1 MKRRVPREKFWNAP
15 NAITLGRIG
24 AVPLL
29 LLLLLSPGPGWSAVL
44 GFEPR
49 PLVSTDF
56 IGNPL
61 SSVVDADQTQVV
73 GDDLVEV
80 QSWYDNEWGF
90 SNRMI
95 DLTRYIASKG

>member
-1 MKRRVPREKFWNAP
+1 M
-15 NAITLGRIG
+15 LGY
-24 AVPLL
+24 
-29 LLLLLSPGPGWSAVL
+29 
-44 GFEPR
+44 ETR

-61 SSVVDADQTQVV
+61 SSIVDAAQTQVV

-90 SNRMI
+90 SNRMV
-95 DLTRYIASKG
+95 DLGRFLAERG